1 MIFEINNQ
9 YIMLIW
15 YQNCICYEWNWCT
28 PWYEKMLKSQLDTS
42 QKAQA
47 GHATW
52 NYVYTFYYTTFD
64 ITWIQ
69 ARGSMRG
76 EILPFNTKYSNYL
89 IVVTTITL
97 RCTYTHV
104 CFRNLHYQDS
114 TFLSW
119 KLCSRKMVFA

>member
-1 MIFEINNQ
+1 MITYLSNYALKLF
-9 YIMLIW
+9 L
-15 YQNCICYEWNWCT
+15 YQNYVCYKWNWCT

-52 NYVYTFYYTTFD
+52 NYVYTFYYTTLD

-69 ARGSMRG
+69 APGSSMKG

-89 IVVTTITL
+89 IVVTTITPK
-97 RCTYTHV
+97 CTRIYASET
-104 CFRNLHYQDS
+104 CNLTMFIFSFFIYR
-114 TFLSW
+114 LLG
-119 KLCSRKMVFA
+119 K